1 MSRENLSVVS
11 LLLLLGTASATFS
24 PAATAQS
31 AELQQPTIIRPI
43 SRFNCGSHLL
53 TFVVKS
59 LDQRVGQGVRC
70 VKPSDTNP
78 RRTTPQ
84 LAWYGEG
91 NWQGSTYRH
100 VGHAFGR
107 GFSLVGSASDIF
119 GNGEDINNNF
129 PNNLKVSLTGGSW
142 SNPTEI
148 QVTGAWSEKWIRV
161 KNVAYT
167 PLSRPKTC
175 GSYFDEYN
183 VADLG
188 GSRSGDGLRCML
200 KVGAKNTTWFGNGQ
214 WAGSTYSH
222 LGTRGLNGYGASDIC
237 HASFGTICN
246 NFGYG
251 SLKFTPVAPSGF
263 DVTGAWSEKWR

>member
-1 MSRENLSVVS
+1 MSLKNLLAVS
-11 LLLLLGTASATFS
+11 LFTLLGAAGAIFS
-24 PAATAQS
+24 PPATAQG
-31 AELQQPTIIRPI
+31 AELRRPVIRPI
-43 SRFNCGSHLL
+43 SRFRCGPHLL
-53 TFVVKS
+53 TFVVKP

-78 RRTTPQ
+78 RLTTPQ
-84 LAWYGEG
+84 IAWYGEG

-107 GFSLVGSASDIF
+107 GSSIVGSASDMF

-129 PNNLKVSLTGGSW
+129 PGNLKLSLASGSW
-142 SNPTEI
+142 ANPGEI
-148 QVTGAWSEKWIRV
+148 RVTGAWNEKWVRV
-161 KNVAYT
+161 VTTVAYT

-183 VADLG
+183 VSDLV

-214 WAGSTYSH
+214 WEGSTYSH
-222 LGTRGLNGYGASDIC
+222 LGTKGLNGYGAGDIC
-237 HASFGTICN
+237 HTSFGIICN

-251 SLKFTPVAPSGF
+251 SLQFTPVAPSGF

>member
-1 MSRENLSVVS
+1 MSRKNLLTVS
-11 LLLLLGTASATFS
+11 LFLLLSSVGATFS
-24 PAATAQS
+24 TSATAQD
-31 AELQQPTIIRPI
+31 AEIRLPTTIRPL
-43 SRFNCGSHLL
+43 SRFNCGPHLL
-53 TFVVKS
+53 TFVVKP

-70 VKPSDTNP
+70 VKPSDPNP

-91 NWQGSTYRH
+91 NWQGNTYRH

-107 GFSLVGSASDIF
+107 GSSLVGSASDIF

-129 PNNLKVSLTGGSW
+129 PSNLKVSLASGSW

-148 QVTGAWSEKWIRV
+148 QVTGAWNERWIRV
-161 KNVAYT
+161 RNVAYV

-175 GSYFDEYN
+175 GSYFDEYR
-183 VADLG
+183 VSDLG

-214 WAGSTYSH
+214 WEGSTYSH
-222 LGTRGLNGYGASDIC
+222 LGTKGLNGYGAGDIC
-237 HASFGTICN
+237 HTSFGTICN

-251 SLKFTPVAPSGF
+251 SLQFTPVAPSGF